1 MKLAVHS
8 LSKDYHGYRSF
19 GERVLSAATIGL
31 YSGSVRFRALHDVSF
46 ETGGESSAS
55 GAIIGI
61 VGPNGAGKST
71 LLRILSG
78 NSLPTSGHVDFR
90 GSVRSILE
98 LGVGFSPDLTGL
110 ENVYY
115 NGRLFGSSGRA
126 LLERSG
132 EIFEFAGL
140 TDVKNM
146 QLRTYST
153 GMQMRLG
160 FALATFERSDLLLV
174 DEALAV
180 GDASFQQKCMKRFQE
195 FKEAG
200 SLVLVVS
207 HDLGMLR
214 SVCDRMLLL
223 DHGRLLAFD
232 HTQHV
237 VDAYMQLIA
246 SRSAT
251 AVREELSSAEYSLEL
266 LDGAGNKR
274 NLYYSGEDA
283 VVRITLSPSAPLPG
297 MTVGIHMNDAKNI
310 RAFGT
315 NTHITGAPP
324 IDFQPGRK
332 STVSFQLKMNL
343 GPGAYTLG
351 FSVHRGRSHA
361 EDCAVWKEA
370 ALSFEVEA
378 PAGREFEG
386 SAYLEPRIVIG

>member
-1 MKLAVHS
+1 MNLAVHS

-19 GERVLSAATIGL
+19 GERILSAATIGL
-31 YSGSVRFRALHDVSF
+31 YSGSLRFRALDDVTFASGPGA
-46 ETGGESSAS
+46 GGA

-78 NSLPTSGHVDFR
+78 NSLPTSGSVEFR

-115 NGRLFGSSGRA
+115 NGRLFGSSGAA
-126 LLERSG
+126 LLERAP

-140 TDVKNM
+140 ADVMHM

-180 GDASFQQKCMKRFQE
+180 GDASFQQKCIKRFQE

-232 HTQHV
+232 DTQHV

-251 AVREELSSAEYSLEL
+251 DVREELASGDYALEL
-266 LDGAGNKR
+266 QDGAGKSR
-274 NLYYSGEDA
+274 NLFYSGEEA
-283 VVRITLSPSAPLPG
+283 VVRIALSPAAALAG

-315 NTHITGAPP
+315 NTHITGGAP
-324 IDFQPGRK
+324 IDLVVGRK
-332 STVSFQLKMNL
+332 TVITFRLRMNL

-351 FSVHRGRSHA
+351 FSVHRGRTHA
-361 EDCAVWKEA
+361 EDCAIWKEA

-386 SAYLEPRIVIG
+386 SAYLEPRVAVE

>member
-1 MKLAVHS
+1 MKLSVQS
-8 LSKDYHGYRSF
+8 LSKDYHGYADF
-19 GERVLSAATIGL
+19 GERILSAATIGL
-31 YSGSVRFRALHDVSF
+31 YSGSLRFRALDNVSF
-46 ETGGESSAS
+46 EAGSSTGS

-78 NSLPTSGHVDFR
+78 NSLPTAGALDFR

-98 LGVGFSPDLTGL
+98 LGVGFSPDLSGL

-115 NGRLFGSSGRA
+115 NGRLFGSSGRD
-126 LLERSG
+126 LLTRAP

-140 TDVKNM
+140 TDSMHM

-180 GDASFQQKCMKRFQE
+180 GDASFQQKCIKRFQE

-232 HTQHV
+232 DTQHV

-246 SRSAT
+246 SRSVT
-251 AVREELSSAEYSLEL
+251 DVREELSSGEYQIEL
-266 LDGAGNKR
+266 LGADGKPR
-274 NLYYSGEDA
+274 NLFYSGDEA
-283 VVRITLSPSAPLPG
+283 KVRIVLSPAAPLPK
-297 MTVGIHMNDAKNI
+297 MTVGIHINDARNI

-315 NTHITGAPP
+315 NTHITGGSP
-324 IDFQPGRK
+324 IDLVPGKKNVITFSMR
-332 STVSFQLKMNL
+332 MNL

-361 EDCAVWKEA
+361 EDCAIWKES
-370 ALSFEVEA
+370 ALPFEMEA
-378 PAGREFEG
+378 PSGRGFEG
-386 SAYLEPRIVIG
+386 SSYLEPRVVVE